1 MQAADLRAAFTHHH
15 ALLYW
20 AFQARAVP
28 PRLQQRVLELWLG
41 LHEGEADA
49 ATTVAPVSEIVLAHP
64 QAVHPLLDVV
74 ACGGAHAAAKASRI
88 LSQAAAGSAA
98 VAEDLSAGLWERLP
112 LDLSLCASH
121 GGQDSAGVSHAAAG
135 CGLLVWLTAQDQVFR
150 PPAAEVVLRTAGAL
164 CRVLGRRR
172 FGSEPRHLVS
182 AVEVLRKLLED
193 GRGRS
198 DPRVHA
204 TLLNDAAFVQ
214 AVMDCAMEVDV
225 QVRVAGLRLL
235 RQLEEDDAL
244 LTAPVVA
251 TSVTLEVCVFLSAVS
266 SKDLEEL
273 EAGVLLFLEVLKP
286 KPHPFMVLEK
296 NEDFLRSVYFVL
308 QNNAM
313 KVRPSFECR
322 PLAPCLPCLARSL
335 PAWPRSQFQALPA
348 LGDAVWR
355 LMRELLSASR
365 LLSHQRWNN
374 VLVTSIFRRT
384 PLSRHSEACFAFVLE
399 WLRLLTPDEPPHPTP
414 RSATPPPRHP
424 AMAALSCAKPS
435 RTLCTTAFPSPCFYH
450 FLHQTAGAH
459 DAR

>member
-1 MQAADLRAAFTHHH
+1 
-15 ALLYW
+15 
-20 AFQARAVP
+20 
-28 PRLQQRVLELWLG
+28 
-41 LHEGEADA
+41 
-49 ATTVAPVSEIVLAHP
+49 
-64 QAVHPLLDVV
+64 
-74 ACGGAHAAAKASRI
+74 
-88 LSQAAAGSAA
+88 
-98 VAEDLSAGLWERLP
+98 
-112 LDLSLCASH
+112 
-121 GGQDSAGVSHAAAG
+121 
-135 CGLLVWLTAQDQVFR
+135 
-150 PPAAEVVLRTAGAL
+150 
-164 CRVLGRRR
+164 
-172 FGSEPRHLVS
+172 
-182 AVEVLRKLLED
+182 
-193 GRGRS
+193 
-198 DPRVHA
+198 
-204 TLLNDAAFVQ
+204 
-214 AVMDCAMEVDV
+214 MDCAMEVDV

-313 KVRPSFECR
+313 K
-322 PLAPCLPCLARSL
+322 
-335 PAWPRSQFQALPA
+335 FQALPA

-414 RSATPPPRHP
+414 RRPEPTMLDETLFEMAT
-424 AMAALSCAKPS
+424 AISSEMAVGVTDQDV
-435 RTLCTTAFPSPCFYH
+435 RMQTTMRAI
-450 FLHQTAGAH
+450 
-459 DAR
+459 ARAVSVRECVAQGK